1 LSRYHS
7 LIPGTINTYGVTHD
21 KMILPDAMDVQDGPA
36 GAFERICGALHI
48 CSYVLFRNMWSI
60 AELEPK
66 KSLSSAP
73 STAHI

>member
-1 LSRYHS
+1 MTLSVGFR
-7 LIPGTINTYGVTHD
+7 
-21 KMILPDAMDVQDGPA
+21 
-36 GAFERICGALHI
+36 
-48 CSYVLFRNMWSI
+48 SYVLFRNMWSI

>member
-1 LSRYHS
+1 LRSQRYSNSDDTAESFRRIVDPPH
-7 LIPGTINTYGVTHD
+7 PGVCV
-21 KMILPDAMDVQDGPA
+21 AAEQ
-36 GAFERICGALHI
+36 ICAALHI
-48 CSYVLFRNMWSI
+48 RSYVLFRNMWSK